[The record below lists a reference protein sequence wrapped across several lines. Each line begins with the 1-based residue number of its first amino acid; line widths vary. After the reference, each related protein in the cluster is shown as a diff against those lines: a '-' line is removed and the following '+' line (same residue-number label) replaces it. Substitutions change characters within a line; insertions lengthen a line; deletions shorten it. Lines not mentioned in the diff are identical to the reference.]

1 MPNKDLITLLSVEDE
16 GQFETIRTRLEAEGI
31 SCFLKA
37 RRKAVQDLDVKDGP
51 KPVDIRVY
59 LKDLDRALQ
68 LISDDPT
75 EKKDEPKDTGP

>member
-1 MPNKDLITLLSVEDE
+1 MPNKDLITLLSVEAD
-16 GQFETIRTRLEAEGI
+16 GHFETIRTRLEAEVL
-31 SCFLKA
+31 SCFLHA
-37 RRKAVQDLDVKDGP
+37 RRKAVLDLDAKDVP

-75 EKKDEPKDTGP
+75 EKKEEPKDSGA